1 MSLSPP
7 RTRRSN
13 YNLYWCYQ
21 CRRTVRISS
30 ENPSEIVCPRCFGQ
44 FVCEMEV
51 PRRRLVVDH
60 TDYDL
65 SSQSR
70 LLEALALMLDPP
82 VRIRDRDANDPWA
95 ITRGPSRSNGS
106 IDGTETGRA
115 RWVRISRPSNGRN
128 EWDVE
133 PGMRGRPRWIILR
146 PIGQTQ
152 GSVGPVDRPDGLPPQ
167 GVNPRDYYTGPGLQ
181 ELIQELTENDRQG
194 PLPAPD
200 TAIEALPMVKLT
212 EEHVAEGGSECPVCK
227 EVLEIGSDVR
237 ILPCKHVYH
246 SDCIVPWLRL
256 HNSCPVCRMELP
268 ELDDNEA
275 VEPTG
280 SDTEGGRNQRCLNW
294 DRLRSLWPF
303 RSRYRRIDAHREDG
317 RFTTG
322 AFRLACA
329 LCLILAI
336 PLVVYAQYHS
346 TK

>member
-7 RTRRSN
+7 RTRRSPITN

-30 ENPSEIVCPRCFGQ
+30 ENPSEIVCPRCFGH

-60 TDYDL
+60 TDYDP
-65 SSQSR
+65 SPQSR

-82 VRIRDRDANDPWA
+82 VRIHDRDANDPWA
-95 ITRGPSRSNGS
+95 VTRVPSRRNGTIEGPDS
-106 IDGTETGRA
+106 GRS
-115 RWVRISRPSNGRN
+115 RWVRISRPSNRRD

-133 PGMRGRPRWIILR
+133 PGLRRPRWIILR
-146 PIGQTQ
+146 PIGQTA
-152 GSVGPVDRPDGLPPQ
+152 GSVGPVVGRPEGLPPR
-167 GVNPRDYYTGPGLQ
+167 GVDPRNYFTGPGLQ

-194 PLPAPD
+194 PPPAPD
-200 TAIEALPMVKLT
+200 AAIEAIPMVKLT

-227 EVLEIGSDVR
+227 EVLEIGSQVR
-237 ILPCKHVYH
+237 ILPCKHAYH

-268 ELDDNEA
+268 EPDDSGG
-275 VEPTG
+275 VESVG
-280 SDTEGGRNQRCLNW
+280 SNSEGGRSQSCLNW

-303 RSRYRRIDAHREDG
+303 RSRYRRINAQQEDG
-317 RFTTG
+317 RITTG
-322 AFRLACA
+322 ARRPRWQFFC
-329 LCLILAI
+329 I
-336 PLVVYAQYHS
+336 P
-346 TK
+346 